1 MNRTNATEQSAETCE
16 KRVSNFTF
24 WSTFAFVMGVP
35 LVLLWALGTILGP
48 PPGSSAR
55 EPAIQE
61 PALRPGSIVPP
72 EFAKP
77 RETPHKAQSATR

>member
-1 MNRTNATEQSAETCE
+1 MNRTNVTRDSAETVE
-16 KRVSNFTF
+16 KRVGNFTF
-24 WSTFAFVMGVP
+24 WSNFVFWVGVP
-35 LVLLWALGTILGP
+35 LLLLWVFGTFQGP

-55 EPAIQE
+55 EAPAQQ
-61 PALRPGSIVPP
+61 PVLRPGSIIPP